1 MLLSITINN
10 YTLVDS
16 LDIEFSSG
24 TTAITGE
31 TGAGKSL
38 ILDALSMALGDRADS
53 STIRQGKERAQITAS
68 FDVSAISAARQWLEA
83 QDYADDNECILR
95 RTYNTE
101 GRSRGYINGQP
112 CTMQQLQQLGDL
124 LVDLHSQHE
133 HQSLLRRSTH
143 RKLLDEFAASSELA
157 GQVEQ
162 CFQDWHLAS
171 KKLHDLAERSEELTA
186 RSELLQFQV
195 EELRE
200 FNLQPH
206 YLQQLEQEQ
215 QNLANAEQIIQDSQQ
230 LLAISDQGET
240 FNLRDGFHQSLSIL
254 SQLKHK
260 PKALEEAEQL
270 LQSGLIQVDEA
281 VRCIEQH
288 IDGFEADP
296 QRLQQIEDELGLIF
310 QLARKHRVDSPQLE
324 EKLNELDTDLK
335 QLTAGDQNLE
345 ALQQQVDE
353 FAANYKKAAA
363 KLSLIR
369 QQGAAMMS
377 EQINQQLQ
385 QLSMEGAELLVKLTP
400 LEENN
405 FKSYGLEDIEL
416 VISTNPGQAHKPLA
430 KVASGGELSRVS
442 LAIQV
447 VAAANSSIPTVVFDE
462 VDVGIGGS
470 TADIVGQLLKQLGD
484 RGQVISVTHQPQV
497 AAHAHQHYVVSKM
510 TDNSRAESSIVHLDQ
525 AQRIEELARML
536 GGAKVT
542 QQTLSHASE
551 LLDLANI

>member
-484 RGQVISVTHQPQV
+484 RGQVISVTHQPLV